1 MKSKRIAILVLTVGL
16 LLVGRV
22 AAQTAAPPAI
32 LIDSGFTTA
41 PDGSIYVLD
50 SVMVPVLNA
59 SGQIAFR
66 ANLVTTSSPT
76 GIIAGTPGSLQ
87 IVAKQGTPA
96 PAGGNYNILN
106 EPVFNSNGQVAFI
119 GSTSVNG
126 NGQFARTLGFPAT
139 TAALVGTPTP
149 ATGNYATLNAHPVVN
164 ASGQV
169 AFLARTSFDDFAIF
183 AGTPG
188 TTLTTVALQGSPAPV
203 GGNYSQLTNPAIN
216 STGKVVFRASLTN
229 CYGLFFGTPGT
240 TLTTVA
246 HSSNTTP
253 AGGVFG
259 VFSSVPAVNS
269 AGQVAFVTN
278 RNGDFNSAIFAGTA
292 GSTLTSVAVMG
303 NAAPAGGNYSTMGD
317 PALNANGQ
325 VAFLANLTRGSSNRG
340 IFVGTPGQPLQTIA
354 LHGAA
359 APNGGGATYSGLS
372 NPSLNASGQVA
383 FTSILTGA
391 GVNFSNN
398 VALYA
403 GSPGNVVQIVRTGDL
418 VDIDP
423 GPAVSNRV
431 VSAITFLSGGGS
443 VTGSGGEDGRISSF
457 NDSGALIYRLDYTS
471 SGRGIFMSNI
481 DPVITPGDFN
491 GDGTVDAADYV
502 MWRKTGDPP
511 GHYNTWRT
519 NFGNSGSGAGGSSNA
534 TVPEPATSALIFI
547 AIIFGVS
554 RPMRRGS
561 ARSVMFDLTF
571 NSLGT
576 R

>member
-1 MKSKRIAILVLTVGL
+1 MKSKRIAILVLSAGPL
-16 LLVGRV
+16 FFLGGPV
-22 AAQTAAPPAI
+22 AAQTASPPVP
-32 LIDSGFTTA
+32 LIRSGYTTA
-41 PDGSIYVLD
+41 PDGSTYALD

-66 ANLVTTSSPT
+66 ALLSGTSSPT

-87 IVAKQGTPA
+87 IVARQGDAA

-119 GSTSVNG
+119 ANTSVNG
-126 NGQFARTLGFPAT
+126 NGQFARTLGFPTT

-149 ATGNYATLNAHPVVN
+149 ATGNYSTLNAHPVVN

-188 TTLTTVALQGSPAPV
+188 TTLTTVALQGTAAPV

-216 STGKVVFRASLTN
+216 SAGKVVFRASLTN
-229 CYGLFFGTPGT
+229 GYGLFFGTPGT

-246 HSSNTTP
+246 HSGSTTP

-259 VFSSVPAVNS
+259 VFSSTPAVNS

-278 RNGDFNSAIFAGTA
+278 RNGDQSSAIFAGTP

-317 PALNANGQ
+317 PALNASGQ
-325 VAFLANLTRGSSNRG
+325 VAFLANLTGGSSTRG
-340 IFVGTPGQPLQTIA
+340 IFVGTPGQPLQTVA
-354 LHGAA
+354 LHGTA
-359 APNGGGATYSGLS
+359 APNAGGATYSGLG

-391 GVNFSNN
+391 GVNCCNH

-403 GSPGNVVQIVRTGDL
+403 GTPGNVVQIVRTGDL

-423 GPAVSNRV
+423 GPAVENQV
-431 VSAITFLSGGGS
+431 VSAITFLSSGGFL
-443 VTGSGGEDGRISSF
+443 TGSGGEDGRISSF
-457 NDSGALIYRLDYTS
+457 NDSGVLIYRLDFGS
-471 SGRGIFMSNI
+471 SGRGIFMSSI
-481 DPVITPGDFN
+481 PPVSTPGDFDN
-491 GDGTVDAADYV
+491 DGDVDGRDFLAWQRNPSIGSLADWQANY
-502 MWRKTGDPP
+502 
-511 GHYNTWRT
+511 
-519 NFGNSGSGAGGSSNA
+519 GAGPLVAMNVA
-534 TVPEPATSALIFI
+534 VPEPATSSLILT
-547 AIIFGVS
+547 AIVLGLI
-554 RPMRRGS
+554 RPMRRS
-561 ARSVMFDLTF
+561 RALVQ
-571 NSLGT
+571 
-576 R
+576 